1 MLFRSPRALLLDEP
15 MAALDKHLR
24 ERTQLEL
31 MALRKRLG
39 LTFIIVTHD
48 QEEAMAMADRVVV
61 MDHGKLLQIGPPRA
75 LYDRPASRA
84 VASFFGEINLWPAAF
99 DAGKQVLRS
108 VAFANVEVA
117 AAPPPVGEVM
127 LALRPEQI
135 VIALPGES
143 PARDDEIGVDGTVT
157 EVVYRGTS
165 SLYLVEAAGVI
176 VRVHRQNAGNSD
188 FKPRE
193 SVRISWATAAMRIL
207 PA

>member
-1 MLFRSPRALLLDEP
+1 MSMVMAVAMSRMMPLLLLGAVLGPVPMPVPMPMPLSLP
-15 MAALDKHLR
+15 MAQPPSAL
-24 ERTQLEL
+24 
-31 MALRKRLG
+31 
-39 LTFIIVTHD
+39 
-48 QEEAMAMADRVVV
+48 
-61 MDHGKLLQIGPPRA
+61 
-75 LYDRPASRA
+75 
-84 VASFFGEINLWPAAF
+84 PAAYGSLYF
-99 DAGKQVLRS
+99 PAPPPVHPGSSLLIPKGPSAMLPMMMPSSMYAPMAGMRY
-108 VAFANVEVA
+108 VA

-188 FKPRE
+188 FKPGE
-193 SVRISWATAAMRIL
+193 SVRISWAAAAMRIL